1 MALETSP
8 ESPVPVRTVSRMLG
22 DWIGRL
28 GAVWIDGQVAEYRP
42 RPGARNH
49 YLTLRDTDVD
59 MSLNVVADAAI
70 LGRLDPPLAEG
81 QRILVHARPDF
92 WAARGSLSMRA
103 REIRP
108 VGVGAL
114 LAELARLRELLAA
127 EGLFAPERKKP
138 LPFIPQR
145 IGLICG
151 RASAAMEDV
160 LVNARERWPSIA
172 FEVREVPVQGVQA
185 VPAITAALAELDAMP
200 GVDVIVLARGGGSV
214 EDLLPFSNE
223 SLVRAVAACLT
234 PVVSAIGHEQDAPL
248 VDFAADLRASTPT
261 DAAKRVVPSRIEQVQ
276 LITGLRRRSSRVM
289 HNLIDRELQGV
300 AHRRDRARSIMTNRI
315 AAGTNDIGHLSA
327 RVRALSPAAT
337 LDRGYAIVM
346 AESGL
351 IVRSPG
357 DVATGDLLDIRVAEG
372 RLSARTTGTTG
383 AAGATGAAGTTGT
396 THLADEDGPDGQED

>member
-1 MALETSP
+1 MAAETSA
-8 ESPVPVRTVSRMLG
+8 ESPLAVRTVSRMLG

-59 MSLNVVADAAI
+59 MSLTVVADAAI
-70 LGRLDPPLAEG
+70 IGRLDPPLAEG
-81 QRILVHARPDF
+81 QRIVVHARPDF
-92 WAARGSLSMRA
+92 WPARGSLSMRA

-108 VGVGAL
+108 VGLGAL
-114 LAELARLRELLAA
+114 LAELARLKELLAA
-127 EGLFAPERKKP
+127 EGLFSPDRKKP

-185 VPAITAALAELDAMP
+185 VAAVTKALAELDAMP
-200 GVDVIVLARGGGSV
+200 EVDVIILARGGGSV

-223 SLVRAVAACLT
+223 ALVRAVADCRT
-234 PVVSAIGHEQDAPL
+234 PVVTAIGHEQDAPL
-248 VDFAADLRASTPT
+248 VDYVADLRASTPT
-261 DAAKRVVPSRIEQVQ
+261 DAAKRVVPSLVEQRE
-276 LITGLRRRSSRVM
+276 LIGGLRNRSTRVLS
-289 HNLIDRELQGV
+289 NLLDREQQALQ
-300 AHRRDRARSIMTNRI
+300 HRRQRSRTLLATRLDTATSDI
-315 AAGTNDIGHLSA
+315 AHLGA

-337 LDRGYAIVM
+337 LDRGYAIVTT
-346 AESGL
+346 ADGA
-351 IVRSPG
+351 IVRDASSVPVG
-357 DVATGDLLDIRVAEG
+357 ALVDVRVSEG
-372 RLSARTTGTTG
+372 RLAARVVEGT
-383 AAGATGAAGTTGT
+383 AT
-396 THLADEDGPDGQED
+396 